1 MFATEVGLGVRPS
14 NKALY
19 MLIATPVGAYF
30 DPSKAVSVWI
40 STEYVRAALGG
51 TGEAKCG
58 GNYAASLVAQKAA
71 AAQGCDQVV
80 WIDAVE
86 RRWIEEMGGM
96 NLYFV
101 KGTGTDAT
109 VMTPKLTG
117 TLLPGI
123 TRDSILSV
131 AADLGYK
138 VEETMISIDDWR
150 DGVASGLITE
160 IFACGTAAVVS
171 PVGQAKS
178 SMGTWVTGDGQ
189 PGKITMQIRN
199 ALLGIQHGESTDT
212 HKWMHAVI

>member
-1 MFATEVGLGVRPS
+1 
-14 NKALY
+14 
-19 MLIATPVGAYF
+19 
-30 DPSKAVSVWI
+30 
-40 STEYVRAALGG
+40 
-51 TGEAKCG
+51 
-58 GNYAASLVAQKAA
+58 
-71 AAQGCDQVV
+71 
-80 WIDAVE
+80 
-86 RRWIEEMGGM
+86 
-96 NLYFV
+96 
-101 KGTGTDAT
+101 
-109 VMTPKLTG
+109 MTPKLTG

-178 SMGTWVTGDGQ
+178 TMGTWVTGDGQ

-199 ALLGIQHGESTDT
+199 ALLGIQHGEIADS